1 MARDLNIKGTA
12 GIVDSDQYVYRKER
26 DISKTM
32 VDWGQA
38 AKDITQTITDIR
50 DDRAAQKE
58 DLAKQTRERMNE
70 LAKFEQ
76 YDSQTLNT
84 KIIGASNE
92 AGNFVQMQNDL
103 MRRGLISPSEFLQ
116 STQQISDNFSQ
127 LKTATKGWDAHYKQ
141 AMARLETDPKTGK
154 PTANALEQFIN
165 EGMAGFGNLANLD
178 LVVNPTTGTMSF
190 VKKGDDFDDPANH
203 QSLNTINARMN
214 QKSNYVDLSKGV
226 QAEVEKLGEVVTAD
240 YLSDKGVETF
250 EDWYELEGNE
260 ELMNDMIKTQMATDE
275 QKISIMQDHVDGFE
289 LTRTPD
295 DPRLK
300 PKLENGKP
308 NPEYNPDLV
317 LVTPNPDGS
326 GAVQPNFTDEQNQKM
341 AEIVGNRFR
350 AQIDQKAGFTPGKYA
365 PQKGAAAY
373 AADERKQERL
383 GYVEEFNTMLTGDPK
398 QANAMFQ
405 RRITTTNKE
414 REANGLPLID
424 PSQSVITE
432 NYAELIYD
440 DGSTERI
447 EFSGNVM
454 QDIVSLS
461 DNLVP
466 EDARVNQRQLEKY
479 VDEEGIIIG
488 EYATEE
494 REATQEDVDAGRA
507 TEVGEK
513 ITVRSKRD
521 VRSKG
526 GIKPI
531 KVIGNNLVVTADG
544 QKLTYKKY
552 FANNPPG
559 NTLGPDLNSAV
570 DKWEDVER
578 GFKGLVDSPGFI
590 PKQLKTYLEK
600 NNLPIDVKV
609 NKTGMTSASMT
620 VQIGDQTLYIDDVYA
635 NNPKIGKNKETAK
648 KRKKSG
654 TRGMAEMIRELV
666 VQAAEKYNKERAG
679 GGGEGTET
687 KSGGNVR

>member
-190 VKKGDDFDDPANH
+190 VKKGEDFDDPANH

-226 QAEVEKLGEVVTAD
+226 QSEVEKLGEVVTAE
-240 YLSDKGVETF
+240 YLSDKGVKTF
-250 EDWYELEGNE
+250 EDWYALEGNE

-275 QKISIMQDHVDGFE
+275 QKISIMQDHVDGFA

-295 DPRLK
+295 DPRLD
-300 PKLENGKP
+300 PESE
-308 NPEYNPDLV
+308 EYNPNVV

-365 PQKGAAAY
+365 PQPSPASIGAN
-373 AADERKQERL
+373 EKKNERL
-383 GYVEEFNTMLTGDPK
+383 GYVEEFNTMLTGDPQ

-414 REANGLPLID
+414 REANDLPLID

-432 NYAELIYD
+432 SYAELIYD

-447 EFSGNVM
+447 DFSGNVM
-454 QDIVSLS
+454 QDIISLS

-479 VDEEGIIIG
+479 VSEEGITIG
-488 EYATEE
+488 EYQMEE
-494 REATQEDVDAGRA
+494 VDNPKFDNTKPEGPDNPK
-507 TEVGEK
+507 K
-513 ITVRSKRD
+513 IKQRVKRD
-521 VRSKG
+521 IRSKG

-559 NTLGPDLNSAV
+559 NTLGNDLNSAS
-570 DKWEDVER
+570 DKWEDVQR

-590 PKQLKTYLEK
+590 PKQLKSYLEK

-609 NKTGMTSASMT
+609 DKTGITSASMT
-620 VQIGDQTLYIDDVYA
+620 VQIGDQTLYISDVYA
-635 NNPKIGKNKETAK
+635 DNPKIGKNKEDAT

-679 GGGEGTET
+679 GGGDEP